1 MNLIFLGAPGAGKGT
16 LAGIVSKEY
25 AIPQISTG
33 DLFREAVKNGTELG
47 LKVKGIMERGEL
59 VPDELT
65 VALVRERLQRP
76 DTARGYILDG
86 FPRTIPQAQALGGIQ
101 RIDAVI
107 NFRSDDPVVIRRL
120 SGRRICR
127 SCGAIFHVDNIP
139 PKVEGVCDRC
149 GGELI
154 IRDDDRIE
162 SIRNRLKVYREQTEP
177 LIRYYSGL
185 GLLEEIDSSRSVED
199 SASQLRPILDSLRER
214 RERGTDR
221 GDK

>member
-101 RIDAVI
+101 RIDAAI